1 MKYIIGNWKMNMLPN
16 EAINFLENYTQ
27 GVKGIKADRKLII
40 CVPFIDMFYSNLY
53 TQETNV
59 KIGAQNMHFKTS
71 GAYTGEVSGEMLSS
85 INIEYS
91 IIGHSERRMYFGETD
106 EIVNLK
112 VKHAIELGINPI
124 VCVGEELFVNEE
136 GKTLE
141 FVENQIR
148 EGLKGLE
155 NLQNINNE
163 IIIAYEPIW
172 AIGTGK
178 TCDSEYANT
187 VNGHIRKVAKEMYP
201 NANISVLYGGS
212 VKSQNAEEI
221 LSKEHI
227 DGVLVGGASLDSE
240 EFIKI
245 SKAGL

>member
-124 VCVGEELFVNEE
+124 VCVGEELSVNEE

-221 LSKEHI
+221 LSKEYI

>member
-124 VCVGEELFVNEE
+124 VCVGEELSVNEE

-221 LSKEHI
+221 LLKEHI

>member
-27 GVKGIKADRKLII
+27 GVKGIKGDRKLII

-59 KIGAQNMHFKTS
+59 KIGAQNMHFKTY

-124 VCVGEELFVNEE
+124 VCVGEELSVNEE

>member
-124 VCVGEELFVNEE
+124 VCVGEELSVNEE

-148 EGLKGLE
+148 EGLKELE

-178 TCDSEYANT
+178 TCDSEYANA

-221 LSKEHI
+221 LSKENI